1 MILTFSERGK
11 DGLIPEGISISWSHP
26 PENIVLSHCSL
37 AFNFWLKS
45 DIVHFSENRT
55 KWENIFRD
63 LAKGGLI
70 SEGFSPRLKSPKEV
84 PN

>member
-1 MILTFSERGK
+1 M
-11 DGLIPEGISISWSHP
+11 
-26 PENIVLSHCSL
+26 LSHLSL